1 MGDSGDGAR
10 RRDLR
15 TERLAL
21 AVRSGLDD
29 RTAGPARR
37 ERLAGLVD
45 SWLEDVWAEATTACS
60 DAPGTGPRPGDRGDA
75 DPWTAEARRGGGSAG
90 VALVAVGSHARRE
103 AGPASD
109 LDLVLLHDGRTHE
122 ADAVSALADQVWYP
136 VWDAGLRLDH
146 SVRSVAD
153 CRQVAADDV
162 AAAIGLLDLRPVAG
176 DAGMALHAREALRED
191 WRRTAR
197 RRLPE
202 LLASAAERAAAHGE
216 LAYLLEGDLKEAR
229 GGLRDAVVLQSL
241 VASWLADAPHGAA
254 GEARLRLLDV
264 RDALHAVTGRPGER
278 LLLHEQDAVAVAMG
292 LDDAD
297 ALLADVALAAR
308 SLAWALDV
316 TARRATGA
324 ATTRR
329 GWRRRRPVQRAVES
343 DLVEHEGELCLGAAA
358 RPSADPTLALRAA
371 AAAARDGLPLSPV
384 TAGHLATGSAPLP
397 APWPG
402 PARTALM
409 ELLGTGERQVPVW
422 ETLDQVGL
430 VTAWFPE
437 WAAVRNRPQRTVVH
451 RHTVDRHLVETCV
464 QAADRLG
471 DVARPDLLLLTCL
484 LHDLGK
490 VAGARDHSEVG
501 APLAEAVARRTGLP
515 EEDVAVVRRLVR
527 HHLALVDLATR
538 RDPDDPRTVEELVE
552 VVDGRED
559 VLDLLRALTEADARA
574 AGPAAWTAWRRRL
587 VDDLVARARSALQ
600 GREPPGPAPLTA
612 AERGLVAAVL
622 ADGGPRVETSP
633 LLGLHG
639 VTVVAPDRPGLFG
652 DVAGLLAAHGATV
665 RSALVRTVDGVAVD
679 TWWVH
684 TSRGLPDPAVL
695 RTDLLRLGSGDT
707 SVLER
712 LERRDAGWR
721 PPRLAA
727 DAAARVLLVP
737 GASSEATVVEVRAPD
752 RPRLLHRLGSALRD
766 EGVDVR
772 SAHVA
777 THSARAVDVLYLC
790 EPGGGALSPGRTAR
804 VVGVLTDAASGEP
817 QAPPGPGAGPAPRAG
832 RERRADG

>member
-1 MGDSGDGAR
+1 MGATGSATPAPDGPR

-21 AVRSGLDD
+21 AVRAGLDD

-45 SWLEDVWAEATTACS
+45 GWLEEVWEGAAASVGARAGAT
-60 DAPGTGPRPGDRGDA
+60 
-75 DPWTAEARRGGGSAG
+75 G

-109 LDLVLLHDGRTHE
+109 LDLVLLHDGRTWAPE
-122 ADAVSALADQVWYP
+122 QLAEVADRVWYP
-136 VWDAGLRLDH
+136 VWDASLRLDH

-162 AAAIGLLDLRPVAG
+162 TAAVGLLDLRPVAG
-176 DAGMALHAREALRED
+176 DAAMALHAREALRED
-191 WRRTAR
+191 WRRAAR
-197 RRLPE
+197 QRLPG
-202 LLASAAERAAAHGE
+202 LLASAAERASAHGE

-229 GGLRDAVVLQSL
+229 GGLRDAVVLRSI
-241 VASWLADAPHGAA
+241 VASWLADAPHGSSA
-254 GEARLRLLDV
+254 EARLRLLDV

-292 LDDAD
+292 LEDAD
-297 ALLADVALAAR
+297 ALLAEVALAAR
-308 SLAWALDV
+308 ALAWSLDV

-329 GWRRRRPVQRAVES
+329 GWRRRRPVQRAVEV

-358 RPSADPTLALRAA
+358 RPSTDPTLALRAA
-371 AAAARDGLPLSPV
+371 AAAAKEGLPLSPV
-384 TAGHLATGSAPLP
+384 TAGHLATGSPVP
-397 APWPG
+397 GTPWPA
-402 PARTALM
+402 PARTALL

-422 ETLDQVGL
+422 ETLDQAGL

-437 WAAVRNRPQRTVVH
+437 WRAVRNRPQRTVVH

-464 QAADRLG
+464 QAEERLG

-490 VAGARDHSEVG
+490 TAGARDHSEVG

-538 RDPDDPRTVEELVE
+538 RDPDDPRTVAELVE

-622 ADGGPRVETSP
+622 LDGTPRVETSP

-652 DVAGLLAAHGATV
+652 DVAGLLAAHGLAV

-684 TSRGLPDPAVL
+684 GSRGVPDPAVL
-695 RTDLLRLGSGDT
+695 RTELLRLGAGDA

-712 LERRDAGWR
+712 LARRDAGWR
-721 PPRLAA
+721 PPRLAG
-727 DAAARVLLVP
+727 DAAPRVLVVP
-737 GASSEATVVEVRAPD
+737 GASEDATVVEVRAPD
-752 RPRLLHRLGSALRD
+752 RPRLLHRLGSALRE

-777 THSARAVDVLYLC
+777 THSSRAVDVLYLC
-790 EPGGGALSPGRTAR
+790 EPGGGPLSPGRTAR

-817 QAPPGPGAGPAPRAG
+817 APTDAPAGSTGASVPARAAGAAAPRAG
-832 RERRADG
+832 GAGGGGG

>member
-1 MGDSGDGAR
+1 MGDVVDGSPVR

-15 TERLAL
+15 SERLTL

-29 RTAGPARR
+29 RAAGPARR

-45 SWLEDVWAEATTACS
+45 DWLGDVWADATDAVDGAAAGEA
-60 DAPGTGPRPGDRGDA
+60 G
-75 DPWTAEARRGGGSAG
+75 EHAG

-109 LDLVLLHDGRTHE
+109 LDLVLLHDGRAAG
-122 ADAVSALADQVWYP
+122 ADVVPQLADRVWYP

-146 SVRSVAD
+146 SVRSVAE

-162 AAAIGLLDLRPVAG
+162 AAAVGLLDLRPVAG
-176 DAGMALHAREALRED
+176 DAAMALHAREVLRED
-191 WRRTAR
+191 WRRGAR
-197 RRLPE
+197 KRLPQ
-202 LLASAAERAAAHGE
+202 LLAATAERAAGAGE

-229 GGLRDAVVLQSL
+229 GGLRDAVVLRSL
-241 VASWLADAPHGAA
+241 VASWLADAPHGLA
-254 GEARLRLLDV
+254 GEATLRLLDV

-308 SLAWALDV
+308 AVAWALDL

-329 GWRRRRPVQRAVES
+329 GWRRRPPVLRAVEA
-343 DLVEHEGELCLGAAA
+343 DLVEHEGELCLGAQA
-358 RPSADPTLALRAA
+358 RPSADPALALRAA
-371 AAAARDGLPLSPV
+371 AAAAREGLPLSPV
-384 TAGHLATGSAPLP
+384 TAGHLATGCAPLP
-397 APWPG
+397 DPWPAT
-402 PARTALM
+402 ARAALL
-409 ELLGTGERQVPVW
+409 ELLGTGERQVAVW

-430 VTAWFPE
+430 VTAWLPE
-437 WAAVRNRPQRTVVH
+437 WQAVRNRPQRTVVH

-464 QAADRLG
+464 QAGPLLG

-484 LHDLGK
+484 VHDLGK

-538 RDPDDPRTVEELVE
+538 RDPDDPRTVAELVE
-552 VVDGRED
+552 VVDGREE

-600 GREPPGPAPLTA
+600 GREAPGPAPLTP

-622 ADGGPRVETSP
+622 ADGSPRVETSP

-652 DVAGLLAAHGATV
+652 DVAGLLAAHGLAV

-684 TSRGLPDPAVL
+684 GSRGVPDPAVL
-695 RTDLLRLGSGDT
+695 RTDLLRLQAGDAG
-707 SVLER
+707 VLDR
-712 LERRDAGWR
+712 LRRRDAGWR

-727 DAAARVLLVP
+727 DAAPRVLLVP
-737 GASSEATVVEVRAPD
+737 GASGEATVVEVRAPD

-790 EPGGGALSPGRTAR
+790 EPGGGPLSPARTAR
-804 VVGVLTDAASGEP
+804 VVGVLTDAASGSAD
-817 QAPPGPGAGPAPRAG
+817 APDDAPGAPSPAGAGGAG
-832 RERRADG
+832 RRRPGG